1 MKVRAN
7 VDEGA
12 GTQLGFDSRERAP
25 RPPDMLLFL
34 HVDDA
39 DELPAPSRQMN
50 KTRLVRALIWQN

>member
-39 DELPAPSRQMN
+39 DELPAPSRHMN
-50 KTRLVRALIWQN
+50 KTRLVRA